1 MPEPTPF
8 YARTHPLNESHEW
21 RDWSGYLA
29 ATLYEPVS
37 HEREYFA
44 IRNSAALIDITPLIK
59 YEVSGP
65 EAGQLI
71 DRIMTRD
78 ISRCAVDQVM
88 YSPWCDDAGKVIDD
102 GTISRLGKDEFRLT
116 SAHPNLR
123 WFQDVGSG
131 LDAHVVDVTQN
142 LAALALQGPK
152 SREILQR
159 VVSDIDFET
168 LPYFRL
174 AHGHVDDQPL
184 TVTRTGYTGDLGY
197 ELWIRPEDA
206 ERVWD
211 RLMATG
217 QDYALLPA
225 GMVALDIARI
235 EAGLILI
242 DVDYISARQAL
253 IEAQKSSPFELGL
266 GWAVNLDG
274 ADFVG
279 RAALAAEKE
288 QGSTWSFAGLQ
299 VAWFELERLFNARG
313 LRPQV
318 AGKRASRMPAPIYKD
333 GNQIGQATSHVFS
346 PLLKQTI
353 AIGTVQ
359 AEQSQVGTQVELEMA
374 VEYSRELAQA
384 TVVELPFFNPA
395 HKRE

>member
-8 YARTHPLNESHEW
+8 YARTFPLNESHEW
-21 RDWSGYLA
+21 RDWSGYLVA
-29 ATLYEPVS
+29 SLYEPVF

-44 IRNSAALIDITPLIK
+44 IRNSAALIDISPLFK
-59 YEVSGP
+59 YEVSGS
-65 EAGQLI
+65 EAGHLV

-78 ISRCAVDQVM
+78 ISRCAVGQVI

-102 GTISRLGKDEFRLT
+102 GTISRLGEKKFRLT

-123 WFQDVGSG
+123 WFQDAGSG
-131 LDAHVVDVTQN
+131 LDARVVDVTQG

-152 SREILQR
+152 SRQILQQ
-159 VVSDIDFET
+159 VVSGIDFEA

-174 AHGHVDDQPL
+174 AHGAVDNQPL

-206 ERVWD
+206 EQVWD
-211 RLMATG
+211 RLLATG

-242 DVDYISARQAL
+242 EVDYISARQAL
-253 IEAQKSSPFELGL
+253 IEAQKSSPFEIGL
-266 GWAVNLDG
+266 GWAVNLHG
-274 ADFVG
+274 TDFIG
-279 RAALAAEKE
+279 RAALAVEKE
-288 QGSTWSFAGLQ
+288 HGSAWSFVGLQ
-299 VAWFELERLFNARG
+299 VSWFELERLFNGRG

-318 AGKRASRMPAPIYKD
+318 AGKRASRTPAPIYRN
-333 GNQIGQATSHVFS
+333 GQQIGQATSHVFS
-346 PLLKQTI
+346 PLLKQYL
-353 AIGTVQ
+353 AIGVV
-359 AEQSQVGTQVELEMA
+359 EVEHGLVGTNVELEMT
-374 VEYSRELAQA
+374 VEYRREFAQA
-384 TVVELPFFNPA
+384 TIVRLPFFNPPR
-395 HKRE
+395 KRD